1 MDFYKKDIGKNTA
14 ISDQGDIS
22 AMKELFLLIGAVLA
36 FAGLLSLQTRVLKKH
51 HPNAE
56 LLIGLFKMLNSENK
70 RPKEHSN
77 G

>member
-1 MDFYKKDIGKNTA
+1 MDLYNMDIGKNAA

-22 AMKELFLLIGAVLA
+22 SMTELFLLIGAVLA
-36 FAGLLSLQTRVLKKH
+36 FAGLLSLQTRALKKH

-70 RPKEHSN
+70 KPREHSN